1 MSIVMSIV
9 SSCLKSLLSNN
20 YRKTYYC
27 NNIDTCL
34 HYTLKTVGLF
44 MCQK

>member
-9 SSCLKSLLSNN
+9 SCLKSLLSNN
-20 YRKTYYC
+20 YRNTYYC

-34 HYTLKTVGLF
+34 HYTLKTVVLS
-44 MCQK
+44 MC